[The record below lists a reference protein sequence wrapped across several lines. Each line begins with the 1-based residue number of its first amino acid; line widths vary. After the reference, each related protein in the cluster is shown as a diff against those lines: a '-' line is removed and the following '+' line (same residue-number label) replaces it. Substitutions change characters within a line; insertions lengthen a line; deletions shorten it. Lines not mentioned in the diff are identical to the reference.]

1 MTLTTAQLDEI
12 REQLAERQRVL
23 KSSFDEQISEMKEQ
37 DEIEQGGMDRGDLS
51 NLEHETELHIE
62 RTHREAYELS
72 LIDDAL
78 GRIDRGEYGQCIEC
92 SSTIESDRLLANPI
106 SKRCLNCQAA
116 REEDQDERD
125 STPSL

>member
-1 MTLTTAQLDEI
+1 MNLVTEQLDEI
-12 REQLAERQRVL
+12 RKQLTERQSLL
-23 KSSFDEQISEMKEQ
+23 KSSFSEQLSEMMHPE
-37 DEIEQGGMDRGDLS
+37 DVEQGGMDMGDLS
-51 NLEHETELHIE
+51 NVEHETELHIE

-78 GRIDRGEYGQCIEC
+78 ERIEKGNYGQCIEC
-92 SSTIESDRLLANPI
+92 GCSIEGERLMANPI
-106 SKRCLNCQAA
+106 SKRCLACQTA